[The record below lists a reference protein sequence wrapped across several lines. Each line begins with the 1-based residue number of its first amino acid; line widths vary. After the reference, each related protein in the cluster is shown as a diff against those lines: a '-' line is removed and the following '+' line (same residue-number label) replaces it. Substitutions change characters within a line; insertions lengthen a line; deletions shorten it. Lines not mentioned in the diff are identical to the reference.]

1 MQEHRWLSQ
10 KKYLEE
16 HKLQE
21 IREYIK
27 EHNLLFDGGFGTYY
41 TQRFQTDIQN
51 CEKENLIHPQQVK
64 SVHSAYIE
72 AGARAIKTNTFHCF
86 DPDRQMQEQVIRRA
100 YAIAKEA
107 VEESGEDVY
116 IFADFGPA
124 PGETNEQCEA
134 YFTSAIDVFLEE
146 GATNFLFETQS
157 ANNGLLPAIAYL
169 KERQPNA
176 FVLVSFG
183 VMPDGYSAEG
193 CYYQSLMR
201 EFLESGLVDYIG
213 LNCVSSPKHLGILV
227 ERLSVEERRR
237 MSLMPNAGYPVVRGF
252 RTFFDGSV
260 DYYAKQMRILAEK
273 GIPILG
279 GCCGTTPKHIAGVA
293 RELAQMEQYTIAD
306 ELEANQKQQERTRVE
321 VAPDNRLLAKLKS
334 GKKVIAV
341 EFDSPKNADVSK
353 FMEAAAQLQQSGI
366 DAMTIADCPIAVAR
380 MDSTLLACKVKRE
393 LDLDIIP
400 HMTCRDRNTNATKA
414 LLLGA
419 HAEGVRNVLFITGD
433 PIPTAQRDE
442 VKQVYQFNSRK
453 MMGYVNS
460 LNDELFAEAPMAMF
474 GALNVNAVNFDV
486 ELKRAQQKMQ
496 EGCIGFLTQPVM
508 TEESMENIRLAR
520 KTLEGAYILGGII
533 PVVSE
538 RNARFMNEE
547 INGITIPQEM
557 IDAYVGADRKE
568 GERLG
573 ITFSCRIAEK
583 IAPFVD
589 GFYFM
594 TPFGRV
600 SLISQI
606 IQTILL
612 KNCD

>member
-1 MQEHRWLSQ
+1 MQERRWLSQ

-86 DPDRQMQEQVIRRA
+86 DQDRQMQEQVIQRA

-124 PGETNEQCEA
+124 PGETNEQCETF
-134 YFTSAIDVFLEE
+134 FTSAIDVFLEE

-306 ELEANQKQQERTRVE
+306 ELEANQKQQVRTRVE
-321 VAPDNRLLAKLKS
+321 VAPDNRLLVKLKS

-612 KNCD
+612 KNRD

>member
-1 MQEHRWLSQ
+1 M
-10 KKYLEE
+10 
-16 HKLQE
+16 QE

-86 DPDRQMQEQVIRRA
+86 DQDRQMQEQVIRRA

-124 PGETNEQCEA
+124 QGETNEQCET

-193 CYYQSLMR
+193 CYYQSLMH

-306 ELEANQKQQERTRVE
+306 ELEANQKQQVRTRVE